1 MINPRTGRVKKYS
14 NTPLQQYYL
23 KGYHRCMSDPDHR
36 CPATPAVAMIGRKW
50 KIPILWHLF
59 GGPRRFSELHR
70 GLAPVT
76 QKVLIQHLRQLEA
89 DGLVARKVFPEVPP
103 RVEYA
108 LTPRGR
114 SLKPI
119 IESLCA

>member
-1 MINPRTGRVKKYS
+1 MPK
-14 NTPLQQYYL
+14 
-23 KGYHRCMSDPDHR
+23 PDHR
-36 CPATPAVAMIGRKW
+36 CPAEPAVAMIGGKW

-59 GGPRRFSELHR
+59 DGGRRFSELHR
-70 GLAPVT
+70 ALAPVT

-89 DGLVARKVFPEVPP
+89 DGLVTRTVFAEVPP

-119 IESLCA
+119 ILSLCSWSVRSCRK